1 MGLGAYPE
9 VGGALARRK
18 ASEQLAKIA
27 LGESIETKSTLKS
40 KAAKVAN
47 QKFSILINE
56 WLNTKTL
63 GSRYL

>member
-40 KAAKVAN
+40 KQ
-47 QKFSILINE
+47 QK
-56 WLNTKTL
+56 
-63 GSRYL
+63 